1 MLSLPHL
8 LAQTTPPAEPATESV
23 TESVTN
29 TVGGAAQET
38 AGMFTDLWGGITGS
52 MGPQLGE
59 FLPKLI
65 GAIVLLVVGY
75 IIARII
81 RWIVTKVI
89 NKTGVGDKL
98 APLMGAETANLDGTV
113 TRTSTGSADVGS
125 GFGIGAF
132 WIVMMF
138 VAIACLKALGLDSVS
153 APLNDLLTKFF
164 AFIPQIIGAAAVAAV
179 AFLIATIAKIGVQK
193 GLTIGK
199 VDSRLNL
206 APGTLSNSLPL
217 AAFAFLMLL
226 ALPAIFGAL
235 DMKELSEP
243 IQSMVDQILA
253 FLPNLLGASVI
264 LGIFYLIAKLAGT
277 LVTSLLGGTGF
288 NKIPQHLGLTSEI
301 STMKTPPSQLA
312 GTASMGVILLMG
324 VSQAVKMLKLDVV
337 SNVLNEA
344 FEFAVPVVIGI
355 VILAVGLWLANM
367 ARTAVT
373 ASKNGSES
381 TGKMVFTGVMVL
393 TGIIA
398 LKRMGLA
405 GELVDLGFGL
415 ALGGVALA
423 LALAFGL
430 GGRDAAAK
438 YLDKKVRV

>member
-1 MLSLPHL
+1 MLSLPLL
-8 LAQTTPPAEPATESV
+8 LAQTTPPTDPPTEPATESV
-23 TESVTN
+23 TGAVTD
-29 TVGGAAQET
+29 TVGNAAQEGV
-38 AGMFTDLWGGITGS
+38 GMFTDLWGNISQS
-52 MGPQLGE
+52 MGSELGV

-65 GAIVLLVVGY
+65 GAIVLLVIGY

-89 NKTGVGDKL
+89 NKTGIGDKL
-98 APLMGAETANLDGTV
+98 GPLMGSSTLDD
-113 TRTSTGSADVGS
+113 SGSADVGS

-153 APLNDLLTKFF
+153 QPLNDLLTKFF
-164 AFIPQIIGAAAVAAV
+164 AFIPQIVGAAAVGAV
-179 AFLIATIAKIGVQK
+179 AFLIATLVKIGVHK
-193 GLTIGK
+193 GLTIGD
-199 VDSRLNL
+199 VDNRLKL
-206 APGTLSNSLPL
+206 APGTLSNSLPM

-235 DMKELSEP
+235 QMKELSEP

-253 FLPNLLGASVI
+253 FLPSLLSAAVI

-288 NKIPQHLGLTSEI
+288 NKIPQHLGLTSDV
-301 STMKTPPSQLA
+301 STMKTPPSELA

-367 ARTAVT
+367 ARNAVT
-373 ASKNGSES
+373 AGKKGSDA

-438 YLDKKVRV
+438 YLDKKVKV